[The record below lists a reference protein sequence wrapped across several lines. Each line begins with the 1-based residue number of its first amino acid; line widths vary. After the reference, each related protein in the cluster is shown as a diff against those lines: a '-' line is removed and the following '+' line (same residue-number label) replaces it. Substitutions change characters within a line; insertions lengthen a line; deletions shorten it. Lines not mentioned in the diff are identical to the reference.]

1 MADAKNEYTEIAKQ
15 IYDRHADTVYSVCFM
30 YMKNSQDAEDA
41 VSNTFLKLLEKKKN
55 FESEEHE
62 KAWLIRVAINIC
74 KNTITHWSRDSVDIS
89 EIPLES
95 KQVDNE
101 VLRQVLELPSELKVP
116 VYLHYYAG
124 YNSKEIG
131 KLLGIADSSVRS
143 RIRKAKKILEKVL

>member
-1 MADAKNEYTEIAKQ
+1 MADMKNEYTKIAEE
-15 IYDRHADTVYSVCFM
+15 IYDRHFETVYSVCFM

-55 FESEEHE
+55 FDSEEHE

-74 KNTITHWSRDSVDIS
+74 RNTITHWSRSSVDIS
-89 EIPLES
+89 ELPLES
-95 KQVDNE
+95 EQVENE
-101 VLRQVLELPSELKVP
+101 VLRQVLELPEELKVP

-131 KLLGIADSSVRS
+131 GLLGIADSSVRS
-143 RIRKAKKILEKVL
+143 RLLKARRILEKEL

>member
-1 MADAKNEYTEIAKQ
+1 MADKNEYTKIAEE
-15 IYDRHADTVYSVCFM
+15 IYDRHFETVYSVCFM
-30 YMKNSQDAEDA
+30 YMKNRQDTEDA
-41 VSNTFLKLLEKKKN
+41 VNNTFLKLLEKRKQ

-74 KNTITHWSRDSVDIS
+74 KNTVTHWSRNSVDIS
-89 EIPLES
+89 TLPLTSE
-95 KQVDNE
+95 QVHNE

-124 YNSKEIG
+124 YSSKEIG

-143 RIRKAKKILEKVL
+143 RIRKAKKILEKEL